1 MEKKAPR
8 QIRLPYVARMR
19 ELRLKAGLTQGQVAR
34 AIGTSQTMYSRYE
47 RGINE
52 LPIHH
57 AITLCEHFNVSL
69 DYFTGRTKKKD
80 L

>member
-1 MEKKAPR
+1 MSSKDY
-8 QIRLPYVARMR
+8 IHIMR
-19 ELRLKAGLTQGQVAR
+19 ELREDSDQTQQQIAEVL
-34 AIGTSQTMYSRYE
+34 GTSQTMYSRYE

-69 DYFTGRTKKKD
+69 DYFTGRTKKKNP
-80 L
+80 